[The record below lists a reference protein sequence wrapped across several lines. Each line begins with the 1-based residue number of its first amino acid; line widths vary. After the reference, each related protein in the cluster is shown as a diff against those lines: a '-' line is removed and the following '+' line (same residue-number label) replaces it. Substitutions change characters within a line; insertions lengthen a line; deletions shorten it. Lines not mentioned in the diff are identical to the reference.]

1 MRCMSVY
8 TLEKIILEWK
18 KEAKADKPV
27 QFSYKNNEVF
37 IYTSQPG
44 YLIGKAGVLY
54 NKYKAKLME
63 SFDNCDFVHIVEVY
77 NAEEISYTDL
87 GDY

>member
-1 MRCMSVY
+1 MRLMTPY
-8 TLEKIILEWK
+8 TVEKIILEWK

-27 QFSYKNNEVF
+27 QFSYKNNELF

-44 YLIGKAGVLY
+44 YLIGKAGSLF
-54 NKYKAKLME
+54 NKYKALLTE

-77 NAEEISYTDL
+77 NAEEISYTYVED
-87 GDY
+87 

>member
-1 MRCMSVY
+1 MRLMIPYAV
-8 TLEKIILEWK
+8 EKIILEWK

-27 QFSYKNNEVF
+27 QFSYKNNELF

-54 NKYKAKLME
+54 NKYKVKLME

-77 NAEEISYTDL
+77 NAEEISYTIMED
-87 GDY
+87 

>member
-1 MRCMSVY
+1 MRLMIPY
-8 TLEKIILEWK
+8 TTERIILEWK
-18 KEAKADKPV
+18 KEAGADKPV
-27 QFSYKNNEVF
+27 QFSCKNNELF

-54 NKYKAKLME
+54 NKYKVELTE

-87 GDY
+87 ED

>member
-1 MRCMSVY
+1 MRCMSTY
-8 TLEKIILEWK
+8 ALEKIILEWK
-18 KEAKADKPV
+18 KEAKTYKPV

-54 NKYKAKLME
+54 NKYKAKMTE
-63 SFDNCDFVHIVEVY
+63 AFDNCDFVRIVEVY
-77 NAEEISYTDL
+77 NAEEISYMDFE
-87 GDY
+87 D

>member
-1 MRCMSVY
+1 MRCMSAY

-18 KEAKADKPV
+18 KEAGADKPV

-44 YLIGKAGVLY
+44 HLIGKAGTLF
-54 NKYKAKLME
+54 NKYKIQLMT

-77 NAEEISYTDL
+77 NAEEISYTDME
-87 GDY
+87 Y